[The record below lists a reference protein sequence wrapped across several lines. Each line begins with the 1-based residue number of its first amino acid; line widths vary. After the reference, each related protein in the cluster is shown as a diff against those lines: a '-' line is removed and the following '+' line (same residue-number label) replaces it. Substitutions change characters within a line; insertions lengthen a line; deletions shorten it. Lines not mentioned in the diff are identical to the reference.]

1 MNKKRI
7 AMKIALF
14 MAALLGISITGCG
27 SSDVLNSSNNVELIE
42 PVTSTSHVETA
53 AYRDIYNSKV
63 YSANIYPYTEEYSYS
78 NDIVF
83 GHYAVYPGNSV
94 HKNAPLVYADVS
106 IIDEQMEGL
115 TDKIQ
120 NSIKEY
126 QNYKIEVQEQI
137 VEEYT
142 KLGSIQG
149 QLNSVSGNDT
159 GNVSENN
166 PEKEAA
172 YLLLTNQFKKQA
184 HVIDTKKLQLEQ
196 RTQLFDM
203 DYAHDTEQLANMEKK
218 KNKATLTS
226 PISGTLAA
234 IGGYYSG
241 DYIPLDTKI
250 IAVVN
255 DNQKILKCEYITKG
269 EVASWVDVYAMVNG
283 RRYEVTYLPY
293 DMDEY
298 NRLSTQGIT
307 MYSSFIVEDPNDE
320 VKAGDYAILVGISD
334 YRKKVLTIPKSAIHK
349 DASGHFVYQI
359 IDGENQ
365 YTGLKTGLSDGV
377 YTEVLSGLSVND
389 TVLITDNIKYSD
401 KTVGIEKGRVSSSY
415 ESNGFLFYPSSSY
428 AKNPVLNGTTYFVE
442 YHVSLYQH
450 VEAGDVIATIKVV
463 GDEIALYSNQL
474 KLQRLQDRLINIQG
488 SSNKREIE
496 KKEEE
501 IEKLQELVDE
511 MNADYATT
519 TITAQSKGIVIWLAD
534 YKSDSILE
542 KEANIAQIATE
553 NKSYLLADNPNN
565 LLNYG
570 NTVTV
575 TYQDK
580 NDQLCQ
586 AEGRVVSLASPGLS
600 HQLRTDYA
608 YISLPAEAIGQMSAA
623 TQDRYGNYYNRTL
636 FKVTADIRV
645 MEDVLMIPK
654 GAVREMNGCTYVY
667 VMDDNGDVTA
677 QSFIAGGSDTNNYWV
692 AEGLVEGMRLCLE

>member
-1 MNKKRI
+1 MTKK
-7 AMKIALF
+7 KIALF
-14 MAALLGISITGCG
+14 MAVLLGISVTGCG
-27 SSDVLNSSNNVELIE
+27 SSELIHSSNTIELIE
-42 PVTSTSHVETA
+42 PVTSTSNVEAA
-53 AYRDIYNSKV
+53 AYRDIYNSNV

-78 NDIVF
+78 NDIAF
-83 GHYAVYPGNSV
+83 GQYAAYPGNSV
-94 HKNAPLVYADVS
+94 RKNAPLVYADVS
-106 IIDEQMEGL
+106 IIDQQMEGL
-115 TDKIQ
+115 SERIQ
-120 NSIKEY
+120 TLIKEY
-126 QNYKIEVQEQI
+126 QDYKIEVQEKI
-137 VEEYT
+137 EEEYT
-142 KLGSIQG
+142 KLGAIHG
-149 QLNSVSGNDT
+149 ELASVSGND
-159 GNVSENN
+159 S
-166 PEKEAA
+166 EKEATHP
-172 YLLLTNQFKKQA
+172 LLTNQFKKQA
-184 HVIDTKKLQLEQ
+184 HVIDTKKLHLEQ

-203 DYAHDTEQLANMEKK
+203 DYAYHTEQLANMEKK
-218 KNKATLTS
+218 RNKATLIA

-234 IGGYYSG
+234 IGGYFLG
-241 DYIPLDTKI
+241 DYIPFDTKI
-250 IAVVN
+250 VAVVN
-255 DNQKILKCEYITKG
+255 DNQKILKCEYISKG
-269 EVASWVDVYAMVNG
+269 EVTAWEDVYALVNG
-283 RRYEVTYLPY
+283 KRYEVTYLPY

-307 MYSSFIVEDPNDE
+307 MYTSFIVEDPDDE

-334 YRKKVLTIPKSAIHK
+334 CRKKVLTIPKSAIHK
-349 DASGHFVYQI
+349 DASGYYVYQI

-377 YTEVLSGLSVND
+377 YTEVLSGLSEND
-389 TVLITDNIKYSD
+389 RVLMSDSIKYSD
-401 KTVGIEKGRVSSSY
+401 KTVTIERGRFSSSY
-415 ESNGFLFYPSSSY
+415 ESNGFMIYPSSSY
-428 AKNPVLNGTTYFVE
+428 AKNPVLNGTAYFVE

-450 VEAGDVIATIKVV
+450 VEAGDTIATIKVV

-474 KLQRLQDRLINIQG
+474 KLQRLQDRLINSKG

-501 IEKLQELVDE
+501 IEKLTELVDE
-511 MNADYATT
+511 MNKDYATT
-519 TITAQSKGIVIWLAD
+519 TITAQNDGIVIWLAD
-534 YKSDSILE
+534 NKADSLLE
-542 KEANIAQIATE
+542 KEANVAQIATE
-553 NKSYLLADNPNN
+553 NKSYLLVDNPNN

-580 NDQLCQ
+580 NDQTCQ

-600 HQLRTDYA
+600 HELRTDYA
-608 YISLPAEAIGQMSAA
+608 YISLPAEAIGQMSPA

-654 GAVREMNGCTYVY
+654 GAVRVMNGCTYVC

-677 QSFIAGGSDTNNYWV
+677 QSFVAGGSDTNNYWA